1 MVGDKHTFPTKNRCD
16 TCGSSFTT
24 EALLADHER
33 LHAAETAEEKEVILK
48 EQGERKP

>member
-1 MVGDKHTFPTKNRCD
+1 MTTRDNFQTKNRCD

-24 EALLADHER
+24 EALLADHVR
-33 LHAAETAEEKEVILK
+33 LHDAESPAEEAAILR